1 MPNGKPA
8 GAVAEL
14 EDLEVQEVSLVDRPA
29 NKRPWIIT
37 KRAGSN
43 SALEVLGMGKQQS
56 SAGILEALG
65 FGFGSGSQQ
74 VKKNEVP
81 AGFKKPVI
89 NKALLPQV
97 QQNVE
102 LALKQLTELSNQ
114 EVNKAEVPDEWL
126 KQLMEVGMAMQQ
138 LLEALQGQMEGG
150 EEGSEPQED
159 SMPEEK
165 RDNLNELVKSACAR
179 LLEVANEMKSLDK
192 NTPELPESVIKGI
205 KEVAALLKTVNKDEE
220 EPTDK
225 DDQEDKEET
234 QKLEVFKGVGD
245 EVIIKSGDK
254 LFQTTLKEL
263 EKMRNNFDKLIEKL
277 NGKAKTEKSVGAQ
290 LAKGF
295 ELLEKRSGE
304 KTEEIKN
311 EISALAKRLDKI
323 EGANPGGNGGSAEE
337 TPASD
342 KTEVS
347 KSFWGSVFE

>member
-37 KRAGSN
+37 KRDGSN
-43 SALEVLGMGKQQS
+43 SALEVFGMGKQQS
-56 SAGILEALG
+56 SAGILEMLG
-65 FGFGSGSQQ
+65 FNSGSQQ

-81 AGFKKPVI
+81 ADFNKLVI

-102 LALKQLTELSNQ
+102 LALKKLTELSNQ
-114 EVNKAEVPDEWL
+114 EVTKAEVPDEWL

-150 EEGSEPQED
+150 EEGAEPQED

-220 EPTDK
+220 EEQTDK

-234 QKLEVFKGVGD
+234 QKLEVFKGAGD

-277 NGKAKTEKSVGAQ
+277 NGKAKTEKSVGAE

-295 ELLEKRSGE
+295 ELLEKRSSE
-304 KTEEIKN
+304 KTEEIKT

-342 KTEVS
+342 KTEVT
-347 KSFWGSVFE
+347 KSFWSSVFE

>member
-37 KRAGSN
+37 KRDGSN
-43 SALEVLGMGKQQS
+43 SALEVFGMGKQQS
-56 SAGILEALG
+56 SAGILEMLG
-65 FGFGSGSQQ
+65 FNSGSQQ

-81 AGFKKPVI
+81 ADFNNLVI

-102 LALKQLTELSNQ
+102 LALKKLTELSNQ
-114 EVNKAEVPDEWL
+114 EVTKADVPDEWL
-126 KQLMEVGMAMQQ
+126 ARFEEICMAMEQ
-138 LLEALQGQMEGG
+138 LHAELGG
-150 EEGSEPQED
+150 DGEMPSAQED
-159 SMPEEK
+159 MAPEEK
-165 RDNLNELVKSACAR
+165 RDLNALVKSACAR

-192 NTPELPESVIKGI
+192 NTPALPESVIKGI
-205 KEVAALLKTVNKDEE
+205 KEVAALLKTVNKDDEGGQ
-220 EPTDK
+220 TDK
-225 DDQEDKEET
+225 GDKEET
-234 QKLEVFKGVGD
+234 QKLEVFKGVGE
-245 EVIIKSGDK
+245 EVILKAGDK

-277 NGKAKTEKSVGAQ
+277 NGKAKTEKSVGAE

-295 ELLEKRSGE
+295 ELLEKRSSE
-304 KTEEIKN
+304 KTEEIKS

-342 KTEVS
+342 KTEVT
-347 KSFWGSVFE
+347 KSFWSSVFE